1 MSDDTLEVA
10 EREEGVSEEEMNLEN
25 EFDAMDDA
33 MDDEPEKT
41 PEDTSEGDDVQPGE
55 DGAKTA
61 PEKGAEEEAGKKAEG
76 QEEPSAHDRLSERV
90 KELGY
95 GKEEP
100 DRSTSAGQQ
109 EPGSGDRRAGGEA
122 PGSKLTKEK
131 VADYLK
137 GVSLDDL
144 PEEMIIGDSTIN
156 LKEFAS
162 EFPDEFNNSVVIG
175 AMMAERIANQML
187 EGAGYA
193 DQGAVQEL
201 QNTVADLQFWQ
212 TVSQVHPD
220 VQKLNFDPKY
230 AEWIEKNP
238 AYSKLAKNLVEPQ
251 DAIDL
256 INAYKED
263 QAKAKAADHDKKARG
278 KKDKKD
284 AVHSST
290 VGGGRSGGGKGG
302 GEPVTDADLEAEF
315 DAIPDDK
322 ID

>member
-25 EFDAMDDA
+25 EFDSMDDDIDA
-33 MDDEPEKT
+33 EPEKKPADT
-41 PEDTSEGDDVQPGE
+41 PEGDDVQPGE

-95 GKEEP
+95 EKEEP
-100 DRSTSAGQQ
+100 DRSPSAGQP
-109 EPGSGDRRAGGEA
+109 EPGSDRRPSGEA

-131 VADYLK
+131 VADILK
-137 GVSLDDL
+137 GVNVDDL

-187 EGAGYA
+187 ESAGYA
-193 DQGAVQEL
+193 DQGTVQEL

-212 TVSQVHPD
+212 EVAQVHSD
-220 VQKLNFDPKY
+220 VHKLNFDPKY

-238 AYSKLAKNLVEPQ
+238 AYAKLAKNLVEPQ

-263 QAKAKAADHDKKARG
+263 QAKAAATDHDKKAREKKG
-278 KKDKKD
+278 KKD
-284 AVHSST
+284 ALHSST
-290 VGGGRSGGGKGG
+290 IGGGRGGEGKGG
-302 GEPVTDADLEAEF
+302 GEPTTEADLEAEF